1 MPWSNVVAYIVMCLM
16 DLLILGAFV
25 YLIGWMGWSAW
36 WMVLA
41 VVLVGGTSFQKSRSG
56 DDLP

>member
-1 MPWSNVVAYIVMCLM
+1 MPWSSVVAYIVMCLT
-16 DLLILGAFV
+16 DLSILGVFV
-25 YLIGWMGWSAW
+25 YLIGWKDWSAL

-41 VVLVGGTSFQKSRSG
+41 VVLVGGTSFPKSRSG